1 MNWVTEEMERRTA
14 LVLSQGLFIYL
25 KPYGSHI
32 SLHSLSA
39 RKNFLKNAF
48 SLQSRATPQ

>member
-14 LVLSQGLFIYL
+14 LLLSQGLFIYL

-39 RKNFLKNAF
+39 QNFLQNAF
-48 SLQSRATPQ
+48 SVQSGATPQ